1 MGESKKRIAASSCH
15 GENNWLGS
23 CEAHHVSGSPQK
35 DCNVSKSTMG
45 KAESSTEEGRLEG
58 RNSEMEATTVPL
70 KEIKTDSLAH
80 ELATSEGTKPYL
92 DCLIKGTAI
101 TLWDSKRH

>member
-58 RNSEMEATTVPL
+58 RNSEMEATKVPL
-70 KEIKTDSLAH
+70 KEIKT
-80 ELATSEGTKPYL
+80 ELAGARTRNFGRNQTLPRLL
-92 DCLIKGTAI
+92 D
-101 TLWDSKRH
+101 